1 MDIARRWHGA
11 PLRRICFY
19 HAGCPDGFGAAW
31 AVRQCWGER
40 GEYRPFGH
48 REAPPAEIYAGARLV
63 FVDITPATEVLL
75 ALSAHCAELLVLDHH
90 VSAQKRWDRARELH
104 PQLAARRHRVL
115 FDLDHSGAVLAWRHF
130 HPDRA
135 TPPLLRYIED
145 CDLWR
150 FALPDS
156 DEINA
161 AINSYP
167 QQFEIWDRLV
177 AEPRQTLVTQGVP
190 LVRAERTAVARA
202 LGTAHAARLAGLVF
216 EAINSTCHQSRIGH
230 ELARR
235 RAYGHP
241 AGVVYRLQ
249 EARVDV
255 SIYSIGD
262 LDVSLIAERYGG
274 GGHRNAA
281 GFQVDLADWVDRLS
295 PRDTGADWRERAVS
309 AGAEGAR

>member
-1 MDIARRWHGA
+1 MVVRRV
-11 PLRRICFY
+11 CFY

-31 AVRQCWGER
+31 AVRQSWGVQ

-48 REAPPAEIYAGARLV
+48 RETPQPEAYAGASLV
-63 FVDITPATEVLL
+63 FVDITPTTEVLL
-75 ALSAHCAELLVLDHH
+75 ALSARSAELLVLDHH
-90 VSAQKRWDRARELH
+90 ISAQKRWNEAREAH
-104 PQLAARRHRVL
+104 PHFAARRHQVL
-115 FDLDHSGAVLAWRHF
+115 FDLEHSGAVLAWRHF
-130 HPDRA
+130 HPERA
-135 TPPLLRYIED
+135 TPLLLRYIED

-156 DEINA
+156 GAINA

-167 QQFEIWDRLV
+167 QRFEIWDRLA
-177 AEPRQTLVTQGVP
+177 AEPRQTLADQGVP

-202 LGTAHAARLAGLVF
+202 LGTAHFARLAGHNI
-216 EAINSTCHQSRIGH
+216 EAVNSTCYQSRIGH

-235 RAYGHP
+235 SAYGHP

-249 EARVDV
+249 EERVDV

-262 LDVSLIAERYGG
+262 LDVSLIAEHYGG

-281 GFQVDLADWVDRLS
+281 GFQIDLMEWLDSLS
-295 PRDTGADWRERAVS
+295 PPR
-309 AGAEGAR
+309 GAEWQRELPSGSVEGPA